1 MHGVGFATIS
11 SLIAGSKQALSV
23 HDRLRLDSFMIGL
36 QILASGSAAN
46 CSVVGDVNSSLL
58 IDIGLGVRE
67 MQNRLAATGF
77 ESSSIKAAVLTHTHT
92 DHWKPASLNWLAK
105 NGARLW
111 CHAAHVDQI
120 SPTTKGLESLLNQ
133 GLVSFFQDGT
143 PFRPIPSWT
152 FTPIRVSH
160 DAEPTFGFRFERE
173 ASSGRKKGAMA
184 YLADLGTATDS
195 LPWEM
200 LHDLD
205 GLALESNHDPD
216 MLESSNRPHHLIRRI
231 RGNNGH
237 LSNQQCGEAAARL
250 VRQSSGRLKSM
261 VLLHLSRECN
271 TAQLAK
277 DASIKALKGL
287 VDPKHLHVADQHAP
301 TKPVIF
307 THSC

>member
-1 MHGVGFATIS
+1 
-11 SLIAGSKQALSV
+11 
-23 HDRLRLDSFMIGL
+23 
-36 QILASGSAAN
+36 
-46 CSVVGDVNSSLL
+46 
-58 IDIGLGVRE
+58 
-67 MQNRLAATGF
+67 
-77 ESSSIKAAVLTHTHT
+77 
-92 DHWKPASLNWLAK
+92 
-105 NGARLW
+105 
-111 CHAAHVDQI
+111 
-120 SPTTKGLESLLNQ
+120 
-133 GLVSFFQDGT
+133 VSFFQDGT

-160 DAEPTFGFRFERE
+160 DAEPTFGFRIERE

-195 LPWEM
+195 LPWDM

-287 VDPKHLHVADQHAP
+287 VDPKHLHVADQNAP
-301 TKPVIF
+301 TKPAIF
-307 THSC
+307 TQSC